1 MVSARSSILTVRD
14 HVLAHARL
22 ADVDIQLEQF
32 PVNPWCAPERIIAA
46 HCTNQRSNFLGHSG
60 APRLSPS
67 NFPVPEQAEAL
78 AVPTNHRRGFHNGD
92 GRLPFAPNRR
102 QPRPEQP
109 IRSCQLRSLHRPL
122 QNSELMTKGQN
133 LKLKGRATAKESQE
147 GRPQRYKWRRISKSK
162 VVRQASMYQQLR
174 VLREPQVVNNGP
186 IGRLR
191 SRQDALCEIS
201 SQLSNRPMG
210 RSNVFSRSIV
220 NVTTHELRD

>member
-1 MVSARSSILTVRD
+1 MTCSRSS
-14 HVLAHARL
+14 RL

-32 PVNPWCAPERIIAA
+32 PVNPRCAPERILAA

-67 NFPVPEQAEAL
+67 NFPMPEQAEAP
-78 AVPTNHRRGFHNGD
+78 AVPTNHRRGFDNGD
-92 GRLPFAPNRR
+92 GRLPFPPNRR

-122 QNSELMTKGQN
+122 QNSELMTKGKN

-174 VLREPQVVNNGP
+174 VCENHRQPKAASPDFRTSSGFFYPQTGP
-186 IGRLR
+186 LPPG
-191 SRQDALCEIS
+191 SGN
-201 SQLSNRPMG
+201 QLS
-210 RSNVFSRSIV
+210 
-220 NVTTHELRD
+220 THVHYRALAAAMYSAALPIQLE